1 MMVNGR
7 EQSMRRALD
16 LLARIEK
23 QVLDRQHLTLRAIEA
38 EIERNRRELSLL
50 EGALASELS
59 IAWALPGGPRP
70 FAAYNA
76 RARERQHRLMIG
88 IEALGHSWQKAE
100 ASLHEAMQRFKGLD
114 LAAERMRARAT
125 ELLRRQA
132 EAACQEIVL
141 LRAAC
146 LTEPR
151 EEAAA

>member
-7 EQSMRRALD
+7 EQSTRRALD
-16 LLARIEK
+16 LLARIER
-23 QVLDRQHLTLRAIEA
+23 QVLDHQHLTLRAIET

-50 EGALASELS
+50 EGALASEPG

-70 FAAYNA
+70 FAAYSA
-76 RARERQHRLMIG
+76 RSRERQRRLTISL
-88 IEALGHSWQKAE
+88 EALEHSWQEAE
-100 ASLHEAMQRFKGLD
+100 ASLHKAMQRFKGLN
-114 LAAERMRARAT
+114 LAAERMRARAA

-132 EAACQEIVL
+132 EAACQEMVL

-146 LTEPR
+146 LTEPQ